1 MINNNLKVLRAYVLG
16 IAISLIVSLA
26 IGALYK
32 LSYIIPTIVTSII
45 TYCLLYRGLWKIG
58 RQESEQKPAPPINAI
73 FYTAFF
79 FGIAIFFELVV
90 ALCNLFKL
98 QTLSGIF
105 TRAGIVWFYPFA
117 GFYDETTF
125 LVITPIV
132 AVITVTWC
140 LISYY
145 MGTKNISVLQ
155 TIKNRLR

>member
-117 GFYDETTF
+117 GFYDETTL

-132 AVITVTWC
+132 AAITVTWC

>member
-1 MINNNLKVLRAYVLG
+1 MINNNLRVLRAYVLG

-32 LSYIIPTIVTSII
+32 LSYIVPTIVTSII

-58 RQESEQKPAPPINAI
+58 RQESEQKPAPPVNAI

-79 FGIAIFFELVV
+79 VGVAMFFELIV

-98 QTLSGIF
+98 QALSGIL

-117 GFYDETTF
+117 GFYNEATF
-125 LVITPIV
+125 LILTPIV
-132 AVITVTWC
+132 TIITVIWC
-140 LISYY
+140 VVSYC

-155 TIKNRLR
+155 TIKNRLN